1 MDNCNQRKLA
11 AKTVQDAHAEL
22 HLANLVRRSG
32 FIEVKGIV
40 LNVLDHSVDVVL
52 VYLGIVRRL
61 YFDVSL
67 RLGTRDRTKSGKTA
81 DTITFLMLSRFLFN
95 RNCR

>member
-1 MDNCNQRKLA
+1 M
-11 AKTVQDAHAEL
+11 
-22 HLANLVRRSG
+22 VRRSG

-40 LNVLDHSVDVVL
+40 LNVLDRSVDVVL

-67 RLGTRDRTKSGKTA
+67 LLAVKTNCLSFNASRL
-81 DTITFLMLSRFLFN
+81 F
-95 RNCR
+95 